1 MGQQKIFLEHGLK
14 IAFCNML
21 FQFASGFMLNFRD
34 VVGYIDEIQ
43 QESWCE
49 VGRQIAGMNFQAAL

>member
-1 MGQQKIFLEHGLK
+1 
-14 IAFCNML
+14 ML